1 MLESATT
8 IPACLDSLLNV
19 QRQWVNDQLCNN
31 DVSSD
36 EEMSQFLQAEVGLNT
51 DQVKSVMAY
60 RDSALADPFFQLFPF
75 EKVTEFAGCAARI
88 GEPDSK
94 GRFRVEVGHRIW
106 VDAAAEDAE
115 RAREV
120 VQAAGYAV
128 RSVRVAV

>member
-1 MLESATT
+1 MLESGTT

-88 GEPDSK
+88 GEPVSK
-94 GRFRVEVGHRIW
+94 GLFRVEVGHRIW

>member
-8 IPACLDSLLNV
+8 TPACLDSLLNV

-60 RDSALADPFFQLFPF
+60 RDTALVDPFFQLFPF

-88 GEPDSK
+88 GQPDSK
-94 GRFRVEVGHRIW
+94 AVFRVEVGHRIW
-106 VDAAAEDAE
+106 VDAAAEDSE
-115 RAREV
+115 HARDL
-120 VQAAGYAV
+120 VQTAGYVV
-128 RSVRVAV
+128 RSMRVAD

>member
-8 IPACLDSLLNV
+8 TPACLDSLLNV

-60 RDSALADPFFQLFPF
+60 RDTALADPFSQLFPF
-75 EKVTEFAGCAARI
+75 EKVTEFGGCAARI
-88 GEPDSK
+88 GQPDSK
-94 GRFRVEVGHRIW
+94 AVSQVEVGHRIW
-106 VDAAAEDAE
+106 VEAAADDAE
-115 RAREV
+115 RARAE

-128 RSVRVAV
+128 RSVRVAI